1 MSKYHARK
9 TIIDEIKFD
18 SKKEADRYQELK
30 LLRNVGAISNLQVH
44 PKFRLLD
51 GFDWNGEHYRP
62 INYYADFSYEENG
75 KVIIEDVK
83 GIQTPVFRIKMKLL
97 MQTLDDNRYEF
108 RIV

>member
-30 LLRNVGAISNLQVH
+30 LLERAGAISNLQVH